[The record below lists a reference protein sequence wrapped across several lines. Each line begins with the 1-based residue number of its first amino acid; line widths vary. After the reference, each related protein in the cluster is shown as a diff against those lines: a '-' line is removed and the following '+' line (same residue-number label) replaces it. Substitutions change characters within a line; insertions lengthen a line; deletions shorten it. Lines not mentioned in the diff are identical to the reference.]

1 MVWSFGLRCRRVS
14 EAGWWN
20 APMFDSQTRG
30 AWTVH
35 PKIRDSSSMQ
45 GSVATLADQLVRSE
59 MLLSGAK
66 RCDAEKT
73 VARKAGVLPGTM
85 ENLRRGRL
93 KHAHGIGERLRGLL
107 VAQIERQIAALETE
121 VRIAR
126 ETSFGAVEADVV
138 GAEIAL
144 KKARECLGCATGGG
158 SR

>member
-1 MVWSFGLRCRRVS
+1 
-14 EAGWWN
+14 
-20 APMFDSQTRG
+20 MFDSQTWG

-45 GSVATLADQLVRSE
+45 SSVATLADQLVRSE

-66 RCDAEKT
+66 RGDAERT

-93 KHAHGIGERLRGLL
+93 KHAHGIGERLRRLL

-126 ETSFGAVEADVV
+126 EIALGTTEADVV
-138 GAEIAL
+138 GAQIAL
-144 KKARECLGCATGGG
+144 RKARECLGCVACGDAG
-158 SR
+158 